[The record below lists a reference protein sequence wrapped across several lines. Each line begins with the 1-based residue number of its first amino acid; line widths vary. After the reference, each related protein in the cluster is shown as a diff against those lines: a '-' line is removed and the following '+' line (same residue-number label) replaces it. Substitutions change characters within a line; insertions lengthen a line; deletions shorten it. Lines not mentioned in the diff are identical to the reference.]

1 MYCVHYT
8 KHFKT
13 FINTVIITLIKL
25 ETRLKVYLEAAR
37 YLAQVHIYISQWSQK
52 YLNSRLSII
61 LMSLDIQR
69 DRV

>member
-37 YLAQVHIYISQWSQK
+37 YLAQVHIYISQ
-52 YLNSRLSII
+52 
-61 LMSLDIQR
+61 
-69 DRV
+69 